1 MYKHMR
7 KALTA
12 LLALLLAL
20 SAPALAESLTVS
32 VEKTAGEG
40 ENTFTVLDYTF
51 DGRDCASYGK
61 RRRRGTRRCSS
72 PPACSTTTSAP

>member
-32 VEKTAGEG
+32 VEKTAGG
-40 ENTFTVLDYTF
+40 
-51 DGRDCASYGK
+51 GRKHLYG
-61 RRRRGTRRCSS
+61 
-72 PPACSTTTSAP
+72 A